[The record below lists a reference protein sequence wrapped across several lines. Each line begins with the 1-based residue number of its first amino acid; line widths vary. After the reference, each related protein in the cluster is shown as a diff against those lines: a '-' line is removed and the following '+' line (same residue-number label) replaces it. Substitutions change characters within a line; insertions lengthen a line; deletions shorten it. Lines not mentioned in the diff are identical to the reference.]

1 MELILAL
8 ILLLVVA
15 AFVMAPLRHRPEP
28 ADPGQARESQLAELE
43 ARKEAK
49 YREIRDTE
57 LDRATGKLSEDE
69 FSRQDAEL
77 RNDALEILDQIDRT
91 RKRDGETPPH

>member
-1 MELILAL
+1 MELLLAL

-15 AFVMAPLRHRPEP
+15 AFVMAPLWRRPEP
-28 ADPGQARESQLAELE
+28 ADPGQARKSQLDELE
-43 ARKEAK
+43 AQKEAK

-69 FSRQDAEL
+69 FTRQDAEL
-77 RNDALEILDQIDRT
+77 RGDALEILDQIDRT
-91 RKRDGETPPH
+91 RKRDDESPTP

>member
-28 ADPGQARESQLAELE
+28 ADPGQARDSALAELE
-43 ARKEAK
+43 AQKEAK

-57 LDRATGKLSEDE
+57 LDRATGKLSDDE
-69 FSRQDAEL
+69 FGRQDAEL

-91 RKRDGETPPH
+91 RKRDDAGEPH

>member
-1 MELILAL
+1 VELVLAL
-8 ILLLVVA
+8 ILLLAVA

-28 ADPGQARESQLAELE
+28 PDPGQARESQLAELE
-43 ARKEAK
+43 AQKEAK

-57 LDRATGKLSEDE
+57 LDRATGKLSDDE
-69 FSRQDAEL
+69 FTRQDAEL

-91 RKRDGETPPH
+91 RKRDDKSEPV